1 MSELLARIDA
11 VLTTRG
17 AEVDVDSVERTLTDG
32 YARALELEAERWR
45 IERKMG
51 EVARSIGGGDAV
63 DQAAEL
69 SSLSARLST
78 ADAELVTLRARLA
91 SLRRHADSLRAA

>member
-11 VLTTRG
+11 VLTDRG
-17 AEVDVDSVERTLTDG
+17 GDADVDSVERTLTDG
-32 YARALELEAERWR
+32 YAWALELEAERWR
-45 IERKMG
+45 IERKIG
-51 EVARSIGGGDAV
+51 AVDRSIGDDDAL

-78 ADAELVTLRARLA
+78 ADGELVTLRARLA
-91 SLRRHADSLRAA
+91 TLRRHADSLRAA